1 MYSSDKIKHFYQL
14 AELVSTQ
21 SHCLKRKVGCI
32 LVKSGIIV
40 STGYNGP
47 ARNIPHCKVCRR
59 VDSKTGENLHR
70 CIGVHAESNCI
81 ANAARLGIAVEDSSL
96 FTNTLVPCKN
106 CISELVN
113 AGVTRIY
120 ALDGYYDELSKY
132 IEQHSGIR
140 VTIEDEEEMLNG

>member
-1 MYSSDKIKHFYQL
+1 MYSADKIKHFYQL

-47 ARNIPHCKVCRR
+47 ARNVPHCEVCRR

-81 ANAARLGIAVEDSSL
+81 ANAARLGIAVEGSAL

-120 ALDGYYDELSKY
+120 AIDDYYDELSKY
-132 IEQHSGIR
+132 IEDHSSIN
-140 VTIEDEEEMLNG
+140 VFINTKDIMFND